1 MSALSSAAVVG
12 QFDEKRLKAIDIF
25 FSDSRT
31 EEDAQFLA
39 DFDVEF
45 EDLTGR
51 KLTEIV

>member
-1 MSALSSAAVVG
+1 MSALSNAAVVCD
-12 QFDEKRLKAIDIF
+12 FDRNRLKAIDIF

-45 EDLTGR
+45 EDVAGR